1 MAEQPGFWSAENFP
15 YMPLLALGQTIPK
28 GYQYQSQMTPYRRDA
43 RGDWGR
49 ALNESID
56 QFFAM
61 YPQWQQQKRAFA
73 LQREQLARQ
82 RLEDAHRAKLRPF
95 ELKQLET
102 SQKLQEQ
109 KLQMLKNYPSM
120 VKRLNIPDQ
129 YKSFLLGLPPAEG
142 LKMMQ
147 SYMTQMMKPRTQVLQ
162 ANDPNNP
169 FPGTPVNVDPSGKV
183 TPIKVPVEL
192 QTLEVGDPRNPY
204 KVKAQFNP
212 QTKQVTPIKVTQE
225 LETLPVG
232 HEDNPYPVPVQVH
245 PLTKKVTPINV
256 PENLVPV
263 PKNDLRLKD
272 YPVAMHP
279 YLRIN
284 RQGQIVTDPGYS
296 SEMQKT
302 AMQEGR
308 PSATQRFKTKFAG
321 KENQI
326 SAYADLEPFAGPRI
340 ESQKNFALTNLSP
353 AHPLHKMAED
363 DYNRRFVQ
371 IGPNGVLVSEGY
383 RGEYNVPGKKGFTS
397 GKPESVRVNPGD
409 TLGSIIKGF
418 EARGIKVQPSQVI
431 AANQHFF
438 PDENGKPN
446 PDKMLTSAQLGGAEM
461 IIPTGG
467 PAMTDA
473 QIGETHRTDFPV
485 GGAKHRTVVMKGIC
499 TIHTM
504 KNATLKEEI
513 ELNSKLGKM
522 REMESNVQEMLDL
535 LYDPKARNWF
545 KLGTEERGKV
555 NGIRWRL
562 VNNIQVL
569 RDFGVLT
576 PGEIEVIEESLPD
589 MNSFLN
595 LLASDFRHDSFGE
608 VEHNGQVIF
617 EGGSERFIK
626 GALQVLMSEARTK
639 QNSIRAIMNA
649 YGIPEIGFEIDI
661 YNPPGNNISP
671 QQSGSSSQID
681 SFRSN

>member
-1 MAEQPGFWSAENFP
+1 MPEQPGFWSAENFP
-15 YMPLLALGQTIPK
+15 YMPLLALGQAIPR
-28 GYQYQSQMTPYRRDA
+28 GYQYQSQMTPYKRDA
-43 RGDWGR
+43 KGDWGR
-49 ALNESID
+49 AINESID
-56 QFFAM
+56 QFFAL
-61 YPQWQQQKRAFA
+61 YPQWQQQKRANA

-82 RLEDAHRAKLRPF
+82 RIEDQHRAKLRPF

-102 SQKLQEQ
+102 NQKLLEQ
-109 KLQMLKNYPSM
+109 KLQMQENYPQM
-120 VKRLNIPDQ
+120 VKNLKIPDQ

-162 ANDPNNP
+162 ANNPNNP

-183 TPIKVPVEL
+183 TPINIPRKKISVPDGGIL
-192 QTLEVGDPRNPY
+192 PGGSINQTGKTIQVDPLTETMTAPLGTTPRRNIVAATADHPQ
-204 KVKAQFNP
+204 VKA
-212 QTKQVTPIKVTQE
+212 
-225 LETLPVG
+225 LEAEFG
-232 HEDNPYPVPVQVH
+232 SDYVQRM
-245 PLTKKVTPINV
+245 L
-256 PENLVPV
+256 
-263 PKNDLRLKD
+263 
-272 YPVAMHP
+272 P
-279 YLRIN
+279 YLRED
-284 RQGQIVTDPGYS
+284 RTFVREGQPGELIVSKGVETLNKDLQ
-296 SEMQKT
+296 ERL
-302 AMQEGR
+302 MQERR
-308 PSATQRFKTKFAG
+308 PSASQRFKTQFAG

-326 SAYADLEPFAGPRI
+326 SSYADLEPFAGARI

-353 AHPLHKMAED
+353 NHPLYKMAED

-383 RGEYNVPGKKGFTS
+383 RGEYKVPGKKGFTS

-409 TLGSIIKGF
+409 TLGSIIKDF

-438 PDENGKPN
+438 PDVNGRPS

-485 GGAKHRTVVMKGIC
+485 GGAKHRTVVLDGIG
-499 TIHTM
+499 TIHSM
-504 KNATLKEEI
+504 KNATLKEEF

-595 LLASDFRHDSFGE
+595 LLASDFKHNSFGE
-608 VEHNGQVIF
+608 VEHNGEVIF